1 MSHNYS
7 DLQHLV
13 YYFYQSNGK
22 KILIIFSQVL
32 EDH

>member
-7 DLQHLV
+7 DLQNLV

-22 KILIIFSQVL
+22 IIFSQML
-32 EDH
+32 DH